1 MKVQNGE
8 VKKRLANGTLRVHAA
23 DRPTEKAETLY
34 EKGLEEILPRVMA
47 AFADVT
53 GMDNVTPD
61 SHFQYDLGGDSLQ
74 YFSLIE
80 RIGADFGV
88 TIDTHAA
95 PELNTPRA
103 VAAYILK
110 EAE

>member
-1 MKVQNGE
+1 MIEFSKELLALADEAE
-8 VKKRLANGTLRVHAA
+8 VALAKEFDYIKKISFENTA
-23 DRPTEKAETLY
+23 
-34 EKGLEEILPRVMA
+34 RVMA